1 MTKIQTSAPGLRE
14 TRLLDSE
21 ELPIRALRK
30 RLTFSFVWISILIYL
45 ITSALA
51 LLVSVSSLNVSID
64 ANVHRLIAEIQP
76 SVKIENGELT
86 LRDWA
91 ANAKS
96 EDLHIL
102 HVVQLYDRNGV
113 LREEYGAP
121 GLRKLTDGQYQQM
134 GLRFL
139 HNFHSQ
145 FVPVKDAGYLQ
156 IQVDSKQTDEAC
168 IHFLF
173 TMLVLVPVVALTA
186 GGAGYIFCGNAVLPV
201 SQSFRVLRR
210 FVDDAGHELRTPVAI
225 ISASIETL
233 EGALSDDSDNLA
245 IINKVTRASR
255 RLKNLSSHLVTL
267 ASMESPELRLTYAML
282 DASALVRQVVSDFQS
297 VAEEKQITLT
307 CDVGAG
313 GATMSGNADALQR
326 MLSNLLD
333 NAVRYTPEGGTVKV
347 SCTAQNNQIL
357 ITVVDSGVGI
367 PPESVGHVFDR
378 FYRVEVARTR
388 EQGGTG
394 LGLSIVKTIVEAHSG
409 SIRLE
414 SVLAEG
420 SKFTVVLPGRSEAVR
435 FKQVVQAEN

>member
-1 MTKIQTSAPGLRE
+1 
-14 TRLLDSE
+14 
-21 ELPIRALRK
+21 
-30 RLTFSFVWISILIYL
+30 
-45 ITSALA
+45 
-51 LLVSVSSLNVSID
+51 
-64 ANVHRLIAEIQP
+64 
-76 SVKIENGELT
+76 
-86 LRDWA
+86 
-91 ANAKS
+91 
-96 EDLHIL
+96 
-102 HVVQLYDRNGV
+102 
-113 LREEYGAP
+113 
-121 GLRKLTDGQYQQM
+121 
-134 GLRFL
+134 
-139 HNFHSQ
+139 
-145 FVPVKDAGYLQ
+145 
-156 IQVDSKQTDEAC
+156 
-168 IHFLF
+168 
-173 TMLVLVPVVALTA
+173 
-186 GGAGYIFCGNAVLPV
+186 
-201 SQSFRVLRR
+201 
-210 FVDDAGHELRTPVAI
+210 
-225 ISASIETL
+225 
-233 EGALSDDSDNLA
+233 
-245 IINKVTRASR
+245 
-255 RLKNLSSHLVTL
+255 
-267 ASMESPELRLTYAML
+267 
-282 DASALVRQVVSDFQS
+282 